1 MTLNDLLGQATTT
14 SSDCVFCDFS
24 TADVGEK
31 DSRGAVKV
39 FQTGSG
45 LGQDWYG
52 ILQTSV
58 ISDPKSGFQ
67 LLLVPLGHIQSFAE
81 IAKDIRLA
89 ENYGIATAR
98 LSLAMQRIREEE
110 YAGTDT
116 FTPGQII
123 YGKCHTPQ
131 NSQSHLHLKL
141 DEFSG
146 GLAQAFPT
154 DRGWIGKPTHYIN
167 EPIFGISM
175 QVSDTYVRARPVTTA
190 KLELERITALAD
202 RLINYAKRSI

>member
-1 MTLNDLLGQATTT
+1 MTLSDLLEQATTT

-24 TADVGEK
+24 TADVGDK

-39 FQTGSG
+39 FQTGSSF
-45 LGQDWYG
+45 GQDWYG
-52 ILQTSV
+52 ILQTGV
-58 ISDPKSGFQ
+58 MSDPMSGFR

-81 IAKDIRLA
+81 IAKDRRLA
-89 ENYGIATAR
+89 ENYGIATAQ

-116 FTPGQII
+116 FTPGQIV
-123 YGKCHTPQ
+123 YGKCHTPV

-146 GLAQAFPT
+146 GLAQAFPP
-154 DRGWIGKPTHYIN
+154 DAGWIKKQTGQS
-167 EPIFGISM
+167 EGSM
-175 QVSDTYVRARPVTTA
+175 GELYVRARPVTTVE
-190 KLELERITALAD
+190 LELERITSLAD
-202 RLINYAKRSI
+202 RLIDYAKRSI